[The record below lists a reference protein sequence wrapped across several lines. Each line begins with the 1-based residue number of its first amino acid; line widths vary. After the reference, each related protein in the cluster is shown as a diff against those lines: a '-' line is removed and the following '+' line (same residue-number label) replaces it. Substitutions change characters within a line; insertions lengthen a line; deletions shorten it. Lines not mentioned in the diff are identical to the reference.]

1 MQIVQ
6 DVFSENYKTLLREI
20 KEDLDTPYSWIRKLH
35 TVKVSIPLKLYS
47 ECNPN
52 QNPRRLY
59 RNRYAG
65 FKFLNLYAKY
75 LE

>member
-35 TVKVSIPLKLYS
+35 TVKVSIPLKLIYTVNATPIKIP
-47 ECNPN
+47 EDCIETDMLALN
-52 QNPRRLY
+52 
-59 RNRYAG
+59 
-65 FKFLNLYAKY
+65 FLIYMQST
-75 LE
+75 